1 MLGPL
6 VGEPWQATCDRCG
19 HREILGHEF
28 PSHRAME
35 RVMRRAGWRVEV
47 ANRAQGRAVERPA
60 LPNDDVYVVDGD
72 LCPRC
77 VADKEAP

>member
-6 VGEPWQATCDRCG
+6 VGEPWVATCDRCG
-19 HREILGHEF
+19 HKKTIGHEF

-35 RVMRRAGWRVEV
+35 RVMRRLGWRVQV
-47 ANRAQGRAVERPA
+47 ANRAEGRAVERPA
-60 LPNDDVYVVDGD
+60 RPNDEVEVVDGD

-77 VADKEAP
+77 NAEEAS